1 MTNYL
6 VDIFYDTVSGI
17 ITQKYGSAFTDS
29 QRREKILAF
38 IDELRVGNVFT
49 IEQTQAIIDKKGF
62 NNFYTDS
69 VNGVSCFRLVK
80 EGFFGKA
87 KVCYFITRTKDKMDS
102 NYLEQVYE
110 ELRKQAAGENVFNSD
125 RYIE

>member
-1 MTNYL
+1 MNNYL
-6 VDIFYDTVSGI
+6 TDIFYDTVSGI
-17 ITQKYGSAFTDS
+17 ITRKFGSALTDA
-29 QRREKILAF
+29 QRKEKIQEF
-38 IDELRVGNVFT
+38 IDNLRTGNVFT
-49 IEQTQAIIDKKGF
+49 IEQTQAILDKKGF

-87 KVCYFITRTKDKMDS
+87 KVCYFITRTKDKMDAA
-102 NYLEQVYE
+102 YLEQIYE
-110 ELRKQAAGENVFNSD
+110 ELRKQAAGENVFQSD

>member
-17 ITQKYGSAFTDS
+17 ITQKYGSSFTDAK
-29 QRREKILAF
+29 RREMIMEYLDNIRA
-38 IDELRVGNVFT
+38 GNVFT

-62 NNFYTDS
+62 NNIYTDS
-69 VNGVSCFRLVK
+69 INGVSCFRLVK

-87 KVCYFITRTKDKMDS
+87 KVCYFITRTKNKMDAE
-102 NYLEQVYE
+102 YLEQVYE
-110 ELRKQAAGENVFNSD
+110 ELRRQAAGENVFNSD

>member
-17 ITQKYGSAFTDS
+17 ITQKYGSSFTDA
-29 QRREKILAF
+29 QRREKINEF
-38 IDELRVGNVFT
+38 IDHLKAGNMFT

-62 NNFYTDS
+62 NNFYTDT

-80 EGFFGKA
+80 
-87 KVCYFITRTKDKMDS
+87 
-102 NYLEQVYE
+102 
-110 ELRKQAAGENVFNSD
+110 
-125 RYIE
+125 